1 MDLAAKGLAIT
12 IPYVWKVVIWH
23 FVNAPI
29 AQKNI
34 VLFVVEMVSIG
45 REQVSIR
52 SKSDPPDH
60 HLPFNRPS
68 PPPDL
73 GHLRGSAHVAP
84 PGRKTFKF

>member
-34 VLFVVEMVSIG
+34 VLFVVEMVSLMI
-45 REQVSIR
+45 QNVSLEEKLVSRKQTSPLLKMHLAVSFHNIW
-52 SKSDPPDH
+52 SLLEPDQ
-60 HLPFNRPS
+60 L
-68 PPPDL
+68 
-73 GHLRGSAHVAP
+73 
-84 PGRKTFKF
+84 